1 MPGLPRAYLRMDP
14 NIDQHPDPLAM
25 VRLMCAA
32 ARQSKRGRFK
42 DASALTRLLGKR
54 TVAGLVERADV
65 VPLSDGTVYVDGWDE
80 WQEGDLTVRDRMARL
95 RSRNRDITVTAPSQD
110 RTNTSARA
118 SSTPTLTPTLE
129 DRRSARDDVD
139 EDEDPAWLRAWLS
152 VKMRMPTVR
161 QRDVILA
168 YLRVFDET
176 GPERASRVFLANPT
190 DPLGALIADLEE
202 FRNGAK
208 VDAEKAE
215 AEAKE
220 RRREQRRGFRKG
232 SVEYELAQQLY
243 AKSEGRL

>member
-118 SSTPTLTPTLE
+118 SSTPTLTLGEDGGPGEGEETPT
-129 DRRSARDDVD
+129 
-139 EDEDPAWLRAWLS
+139 WLRSWLS
-152 VKMRMPTVR
+152 VKLRMPTVR

>member
-1 MPGLPRAYLRMDP
+1 MP
-14 NIDQHPDPLAM
+14 
-25 VRLMCAA
+25 
-32 ARQSKRGRFK
+32 
-42 DASALTRLLGKR
+42 
-54 TVAGLVERADV
+54 
-65 VPLSDGTVYVDGWDE
+65 
-80 WQEGDLTVRDRMARL
+80 
-95 RSRNRDITVTAPSQD
+95 
-110 RTNTSARA
+110 
-118 SSTPTLTPTLE
+118 E

-139 EDEDPAWLRAWLS
+139 EDEDPTWLRAWLS

-220 RRREQRRGFRKG
+220 HRRSERRGIQDP
-232 SVEYELAQQLY
+232 ETQELARLL
-243 AKSEGRL
+243 SERMAMPR